1 MFLYPR
7 LRVLLHSQTPKCH
20 LLHSLNSF
28 STTSDSTQNS
38 FTISYLTNNC
48 GLSPQ
53 DALKASK
60 RIHFTT
66 PDKPDSVVSFF
77 KNHGFFNHHIQTII
91 LKDPELLVS
100 NPIKSLLPKFQFLSS
115 KGVSPTDIV
124 ATVIRSPRFLRVS
137 LEKHI
142 IPAFELVRSFC
153 PSDQKA
159 VDSIIVCPTSIS
171 DGRMK
176 PNLQFLIDFG
186 VTPSCI
192 YHFLRTRPSIICSN
206 DLRKAVEEIKEL
218 GFDTSK
224 VSFGV
229 ALLAKRAITKSQWDA
244 KIDVLKRWGC
254 SEDAI
259 FNAFK
264 RQPNFMLRSPEKLNA
279 VMSFWVDE
287 LGWDASVLMAAPT
300 LFGYSIEKR
309 LTPRALI
316 VKYLLSK
323 GLIKEGASLA
333 TPFNVTDAHF
343 QRRYVKRFKETSK
356 LLKLN

>member
-142 IPAFELVRSFC
+142 IPAFEL
-153 PSDQKA
+153 D
-159 VDSIIVCPTSIS
+159 
-171 DGRMK
+171 
-176 PNLQFLIDFG
+176 
-186 VTPSCI
+186 
-192 YHFLRTRPSIICSN
+192 
-206 DLRKAVEEIKEL
+206 
-218 GFDTSK
+218 
-224 VSFGV
+224 
-229 ALLAKRAITKSQWDA
+229 
-244 KIDVLKRWGC
+244 
-254 SEDAI
+254 
-259 FNAFK
+259 
-264 RQPNFMLRSPEKLNA
+264 
-279 VMSFWVDE
+279 
-287 LGWDASVLMAAPT
+287 
-300 LFGYSIEKR
+300 
-309 LTPRALI
+309 
-316 VKYLLSK
+316 
-323 GLIKEGASLA
+323 
-333 TPFNVTDAHF
+333 
-343 QRRYVKRFKETSK
+343 
-356 LLKLN
+356 

>member
-1 MFLYPR
+1 M
-7 LRVLLHSQTPKCH
+7 
-20 LLHSLNSF
+20 
-28 STTSDSTQNS
+28 
-38 FTISYLTNNC
+38 
-48 GLSPQ
+48 
-53 DALKASK
+53 
-60 RIHFTT
+60 
-66 PDKPDSVVSFF
+66 
-77 KNHGFFNHHIQTII
+77 
-91 LKDPELLVS
+91 
-100 NPIKSLLPKFQFLSS
+100 
-115 KGVSPTDIV
+115 
-124 ATVIRSPRFLRVS
+124 
-137 LEKHI
+137 
-142 IPAFELVRSFC
+142 
-153 PSDQKA
+153 
-159 VDSIIVCPTSIS
+159 
-171 DGRMK
+171 
-176 PNLQFLIDFG
+176 
-186 VTPSCI
+186 
-192 YHFLRTRPSIICSN
+192 
-206 DLRKAVEEIKEL
+206 EEIKEL

-259 FNAFK
+259 LNAFK

-356 LLKLN
+356 LVKLNQGEC